1 MLFKP
6 SYFLV
11 CDLFW
16 SDFLLCQK
24 IGNIWS
30 SNIKSRIRPLALH
43 PMLALHPPPV
53 EERCPWISLFFL
65 DFDRQC
71 GCSGPGGIWGVHKL
85 WGGLPGVPPPSKD
98 GESPSNPNVPCS
110 MFHKLS
116 YECTPIGN

>member
-53 EERCPWISLFFL
+53 KGKFPGISLSL
-65 DFDRQC
+65 GIVVDQGMPRTR
-71 GCSGPGGIWGVHKL
+71 GHLGGPQIMGW
-85 WGGLPGVPPPSKD
+85 
-98 GESPSNPNVPCS
+98 
-110 MFHKLS
+110 
-116 YECTPIGN
+116 TA

>member
-43 PMLALHPPPV
+43 PMLALHLPPV
-53 EERCPWISLFFL
+53 KGMLFSVFAGSCGL
-65 DFDRQC
+65 ALQ
-71 GCSGPGGIWGVHKL
+71 GCSVPGPGSSWGNL
-85 WGGLPGVPPPSKD
+85 AVPPASKEA
-98 GESPSNPNVPCS
+98 ESPSNLYYCGYYCRGLFQRSVFLLNR
-110 MFHKLS
+110 
-116 YECTPIGN
+116 